1 MKQKIRN
8 AIVVSIPLVLVL
20 VAIGY
25 APGVNAKMLTGW
37 GFVLGVFTGA
47 LGESMLTSK
56 KAG

>member
-1 MKQKIRN
+1 MKQKVRN
-8 AIVVSIPLVLVL
+8 AIVVAIPLVLII

-47 LGESMLTSK
+47 LGESMLASK
-56 KAG
+56 REG